1 MIISTQIAKQTYMA
15 NFFAAQSIAI
25 AVHFDQEQPNHFGA
39 TQAQSQPIQA
49 GDFIGDT
56 NQGGSC
62 NVDVIQMTP
71 HCNGTHTECVGHIVN
86 ERSTINQQLTTV
98 LCPATLVSIEPKTAE
113 SCRDS
118 YQPAL
123 EAEDFVITQSQ
134 LRHALD
140 QIDDEFLQAVVIR
153 TLPNHDLKKSVQ
165 YGDDCM
171 PAFFTQEAMTYL
183 VERKVQ
189 HLLVDFP
196 SVDKMYDQ
204 GMMTNHHLFWH
215 VEAGKNTLSC
225 ETKMEQSITEMIFV
239 DDTILDGHYLL
250 NLQIAPFELDASP
263 SRPMLIPIKQQHQDN
278 Q

>member
-1 MIISTQIAKQTYMA
+1 MIITTQIAKQEYMA

-25 AVHFDQEQPNHFGA
+25 AVHFDQAQPNHFGA
-39 TQAQSQPIQA
+39 SQAQSHPIKA

-98 LCPATLVSIEPKTAE
+98 LCPATLISIEPKLAE
-113 SCRDS
+113 ESHDS
-118 YQPAL
+118 YRPAL
-123 EAEDFVITQSQ
+123 EEQDFVITQSQ
-134 LRHALD
+134 LRQCLD
-140 QIDDEFLQAVVIR
+140 AFDDEFLQAVVIR
-153 TLPNHDLKKSVQ
+153 TLPNSDIKKSVQ

-171 PAFFTQEAMTYL
+171 PAFFTQEAMAYL

-204 GMMTNHHLFWH
+204 GFMTNHHLFWN
-215 VEAGKNTLSC
+215 VEAGQSTLS
-225 ETKMEQSITEMIFV
+225 SATEMEKSISEMIYV
-239 DDTILDGHYLL
+239 DEAIADGHYLL

-263 SRPMLIPIKQQHQDN
+263 SRPMLIPIKKQN
-278 Q
+278 KN